1 MTAPALKKILNND
14 DQPGPQP
21 SAPPVSGADSNLLD
35 AYSQAVVRAAEKI
48 SPSVAFIEVS
58 KILPQ
63 VRGAAERGFRE
74 ARGSGSGFVF
84 TPDGFILTNSH
95 VVQGADKIAQRARLT
110 SARLHRFER
119 HLALRGGD
127 LAALHLEDALEDGH
141 LAFIFF
147 VNATNSS
154 IFCFAAP
161 LEMAWLARSMPSLS
175 VFASPAT

>member
-21 SAPPVSGADSNLLD
+21 SAPPVSGADSSLLD

-58 KILPQ
+58 KGHPET
-63 VRGAAERGFRE
+63 RGAMARGSRE

-95 VVQGADKIAQRARLT
+95 WVQGADKVAVTL
-110 SARLHRFER
+110 
-119 HLALRGGD
+119 D
-127 LAALHLEDALEDGH
+127 DG
-141 LAFIFF
+141 
-147 VNATNSS
+147 
-154 IFCFAAP
+154 
-161 LEMAWLARSMPSLS
+161 RR
-175 VFASPAT
+175 